1 MNKNKTKIE
10 MSSMTLNEQF
20 DLENNLEYMRSM
32 RDAWEREAEALR
44 TAMIKWS
51 RRAHDAERELERVLD
66 AATHIQT
73 HMRKPAKG
81 GTPTLTNVP
90 LPVKEHQ
97 RQPKMRLRELTP
109 SSCDPMEAKGA
120 RLALEQEE
128 QVVMEKPF
136 REVLR
141 ELHDMLIKAKEDSP
155 EETGTWQER
164 QVREQARR
172 IAKEADEVVD
182 SQCGNRTIQGGSRNA
197 CLIPHD
203 TRPIPQQCC
212 SRCV

>member
-1 MNKNKTKIE
+1 
-10 MSSMTLNEQF
+10 MTLIEQF
-20 DLENNLEYMRSM
+20 DLENKLRYMTDM

-44 TAMIKWS
+44 TAMHRWAD
-51 RRAHDAERELERVLD
+51 RAWEAEQQLQ
-66 AATHIQT
+66 HIHTSASVIQAHT
-73 HMRKPAKG
+73 RKADRMNVSLPVNDPPA
-81 GTPTLTNVP
+81 TLTP
-90 LPVKEHQ
+90 IHTLTPVKAQ
-97 RQPKMRLRELTP
+97 KDPQELMP

-128 QVVMEKPF
+128 QVVVEKPF

-155 EETGTWQER
+155 KETGTWQER
-164 QVREQARR
+164 RVKEQARR
-172 IAKEADEVVD
+172 IVEAAFEVVD
-182 SQCGNRTIQGGSRNA
+182 ENHSNRTSESGSRNA

-212 SRCV
+212 SRCAKN